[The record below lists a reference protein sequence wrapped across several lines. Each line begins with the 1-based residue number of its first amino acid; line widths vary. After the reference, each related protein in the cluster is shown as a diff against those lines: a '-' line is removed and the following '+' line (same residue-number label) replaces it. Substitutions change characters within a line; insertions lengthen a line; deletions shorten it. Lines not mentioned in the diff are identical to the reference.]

1 MPLTTTH
8 IWELSDAGPDGTRL
22 GQSATDKIAFFGATP
37 GARKGTTSFAQV
49 PAATS
54 SVATTTTLETVSN
67 NNRNRINTLLTELIA
82 KGLIA
87 SA

>member
-1 MPLTTTH
+1 MAIRVLG
-8 IWELSDAGPDGTRL
+8 DGNPDGTNFGR
-22 GQSATDKIAFFGATP
+22 SDDKIGFFGVTTP
-37 GARKGTTSFAQV
+37 TVKKGTTSFAQV

-54 SVATTTTLETVSN
+54 TVATTATLEVVSN

>member
-1 MPLTTTH
+1 M
-8 IWELSDAGPDGTRL
+8 GVKYYGDGNPSGSCF
-22 GQSATDKIAFFGATP
+22 GQSGEKIAFYGTAP
-37 GARKGTTSFAQV
+37 SVKKGTTSFAQIA
-49 PAATS
+49 AATS

-67 NNRNRINTLLTELIA
+67 ATRTRVNTLLTELIA